1 MATGAP
7 RRVLSLFDATCLIVG
22 IIVGAGI
29 YQTAPEV
36 ARGAGSVA
44 GVIAIWALGGAL
56 SLCGALG
63 YAELST
69 ALPRAGGDAV
79 YLSRA
84 YGPWAGFLFGW
95 LQVLVVRP
103 GDIAVMAFAF
113 AMYARTWLGAAAPG
127 EPVLAIGAVVALTAA
142 NLVGVRFG
150 KWTQNVLTTAKV
162 LGLLVVIGA
171 AVAIPPATA
180 PATPAAAP
188 EPFPLRIAL
197 ILVLFAYG
205 GWNEMAYV
213 AGEVRDHRRNLSR
226 ALILGTTVVTCLYLL
241 ANVAFLRTLG
251 WRGVASAHAVAVDAV
266 AGAWPAAGARLV
278 AALICVS
285 ALGAV
290 SGLIFAGARIAY
302 AVGLEHR
309 PFRPL
314 GRWSGRTGTPVPAL
328 LVQAAITIILILA
341 LRSFVETLLYTA
353 GAVYLFY
360 LATSLAVIVLRHRE
374 PALERPFRV
383 PGHPWPTLVF
393 AGVCL
398 FLIHA
403 AVTYRPRSALVV
415 GGLIVLG
422 ALVYWGAAW
431 RRAEASLAATD
442 TSP

>member
-1 MATGAP
+1 MQAGAP
-7 RRVLSLFDATCLIVG
+7 RRVLSLFDSTCLIVG

-36 ARGAGSVA
+36 ARGAGSVF
-44 GVIAIWALGGAL
+44 GVLAIWTLGGVL

-63 YAELST
+63 YAELAA

-103 GDIAVMAFAF
+103 GDIAVMSFAF
-113 AMYARTWLGAAAPG
+113 ATYARVWFGARAPT
-127 EPVLAIGAVVALTAA
+127 EPVLAIGAVVALTAV
-142 NLVGVRFG
+142 NLAGVRSG

-162 LGLLVVIGA
+162 LGLLIVIGA
-171 AVAIPPATA
+171 ALAIPPATA
-180 PATPAAAP
+180 PAATAMPP

-197 ILVLFAYG
+197 ILVLFTFG

-213 AGEVRDHRRNLSR
+213 AGEVRDYRRNLAR
-226 ALILGTTVVTCLYLL
+226 ALILGTAAVTVLYLL
-241 ANVAFLRTLG
+241 ANIAFLGALG
-251 WRGVASAHAVAVDAV
+251 WHGVASSHAVAVDAV
-266 AGAWPAAGARLV
+266 AGAWPAIGARIV
-278 AALICVS
+278 AALVCVS

-309 PFRPL
+309 VFRPL
-314 GRWSGRTGTPVPAL
+314 GRWSDRTGTPVPAL
-328 LVQAAITIILILA
+328 IVQAVISIVLILA
-341 LRSFVETLLYTA
+341 LRSFVETVLYTA
-353 GAVYLFY
+353 AAVYLFY
-360 LATSLAVIVLRHRE
+360 LATSLSVIVLRRRE

-383 PGHPWPTLVF
+383 PGHPWPTVVF
-393 AGVCL
+393 AGVCI

-403 AVTYRPRSALVV
+403 AVTYRPQGALVV
-415 GGLIVLG
+415 GGLMLLG
-422 ALVYWGAAW
+422 AVVY
-431 RRAEASLAATD
+431 RLEASRG
-442 TSP
+442 SP